1 MTLMD
6 LLMIQEITL
15 KIKPKTTKGQ
25 LPFFHIEKKK
35 AEEKL

>member
-6 LLMIQEITL
+6 LLMIQETIL

-35 AEEKL
+35 VEEKL